1 MEVRNTEIR
10 KGYQHLVSEIKQAV
24 QNSHQH
30 QQEKDKKIIL
40 QEFSENFSKLLG
52 KKTETK
58 GKLLVEPNIKEL
70 LFVNEKHKAIILL
83 MLTCST

>member
-52 KKTETK
+52 
-58 GKLLVEPNIKEL
+58 
-70 LFVNEKHKAIILL
+70 EKN
-83 MLTCST
+83 

>member
-1 MEVRNTEIR
+1 MEVGNTEIR

-52 KKTETK
+52 KKTET
-58 GKLLVEPNIKEL
+58 I
-70 LFVNEKHKAIILL
+70 
-83 MLTCST
+83 